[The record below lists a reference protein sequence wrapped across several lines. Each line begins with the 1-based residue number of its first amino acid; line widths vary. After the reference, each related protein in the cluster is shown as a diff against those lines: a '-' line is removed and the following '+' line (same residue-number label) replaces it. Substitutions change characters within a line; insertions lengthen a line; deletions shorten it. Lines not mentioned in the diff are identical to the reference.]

1 MPRADQHGSN
11 EELNGASLSLLG
23 PFRLC
28 DRDGRDR
35 TPTSPRHQ
43 AILAILALAPNCT
56 VSRAKLQDMLWGEK
70 EPKRAAQSL
79 RTALHALKAELKDL
93 ASSLLEIDATNVR
106 LNESVVDIDVLEIE
120 RRGAEAVPAHLKVSL
135 PDVLEGISFR
145 GQEAEEF
152 EDWLR
157 SHRAYWL
164 HRIEQLCDE
173 SSDAGDDLTLEL
185 RSEASQPLA
194 VGRQA
199 AFDDATWP
207 IVGLLQPS
215 VYSDS
220 IQATFLSEALVDQI
234 AASLREFLGARCYD
248 YRDLS
253 IEPDH
258 HEIATRQPDVCL
270 FLKIYEENGLLFLR
284 AGALKNATQELL
296 WTVSCRRIATRIG
309 SDHDPEVLAFIGEIV
324 ERLAETL
331 AGRNQLDSDD
341 PVSPYHALNAMFQL
355 DHSALGG
362 LRTRLESSWRQT
374 GKPIYPALLAYLN
387 TFSVGEHWRPFD
399 GQVREETRALIDSA
413 DDTGRSGG
421 ITLALAGHAK
431 GYVLHD
437 REGAADLLERAI
449 KLAPQS
455 AFCWDHLALHHMYGA
470 QYREAQQASA
480 LALKLGALSPLRF
493 TLETTQCM
501 INVLEGRYTEASTLG
516 IRVLSRRP
524 KFGAALRY
532 TTISL
537 AHLGSAERA
546 YDYLQQIWEMDPD
559 FSVEWVKQNRMA
571 VQDRSAREILEIG
584 LKNAGA

>member
-1 MPRADQHGSN
+1 MGTSRTHRVRKADRPPAGAPQRSGG
-11 EELNGASLSLLG
+11 NG
-23 PFRLC
+23 
-28 DRDGRDR
+28 
-35 TPTSPRHQ
+35 
-43 AILAILALAPNCT
+43 
-56 VSRAKLQDMLWGEK
+56 
-70 EPKRAAQSL
+70 
-79 RTALHALKAELKDL
+79 
-93 ASSLLEIDATNVR
+93 
-106 LNESVVDIDVLEIE
+106 
-120 RRGAEAVPAHLKVSL
+120 
-135 PDVLEGISFR
+135 
-145 GQEAEEF
+145 AEEF

-157 SHRAYWL
+157 NHRAYWL
-164 HRIEQLCDE
+164 NFIEQLRDE
-173 SSDAGDDLTLEL
+173 DEDAVTVELHDRALSQGTQLVLGDPSAYTEMD
-185 RSEASQPLA
+185 
-194 VGRQA
+194 
-199 AFDDATWP
+199 WP
-207 IVGLLQPS
+207 VVGLLQPAVFS
-215 VYSDS
+215 QS
-220 IQATFLSEALVDQI
+220 IQAQFVGEALVDQL
-234 AASLREFLGARCYD
+234 ADGLREYLGARCYD
-248 YRDLS
+248 YRDLAQ
-253 IEPDH
+253 EPDH

-270 FLKIYEENGLLFLR
+270 FLKIYEEGGLLFLR
-284 AGALKNATQELL
+284 TGALRGASQELL
-296 WTVSCRRIATRIG
+296 WTVNCRSLPTRIG
-309 SDHDPEVLAFIGEIV
+309 AETDPEILAFVGETV
-324 ERLAETL
+324 ERVAETL
-331 AGRNQLDSDD
+331 SMRNQLDSEE

-355 DHSALGG
+355 DHSALAG
-362 LRTRLESSWRQT
+362 LRARLEDSWRRS

-421 ITLALAGHAK
+421 LTLALAGHAK

-470 QYREAQQASA
+470 EYREAQQASS

-516 IRVLSRRP
+516 MRVLSRRP

-546 YDYLQQIWEMDPD
+546 YDYLRRIWEMDPD
-559 FSVEWVKQNRMA
+559 FSVEWVKENRMA
-571 VQDRSAREILEIG
+571 VQDKTAKEILEIG